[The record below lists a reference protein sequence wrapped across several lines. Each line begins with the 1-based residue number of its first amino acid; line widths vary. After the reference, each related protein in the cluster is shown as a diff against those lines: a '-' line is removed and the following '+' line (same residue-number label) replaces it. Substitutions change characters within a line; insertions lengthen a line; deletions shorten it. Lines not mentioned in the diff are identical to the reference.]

1 MNSNL
6 LRFIFIAGLI
16 VLSGILYLVQYLV
29 FHDTRDMAFY
39 FLQDIAFLP
48 LQVLLVTLILERVLR
63 SVEKQE
69 RIEKQNMVIGT
80 FFSQFGVALL
90 KRLSTRDPSMES
102 IRAEL
107 VIGNTWTDEKFR
119 SLSSQLAGYRSG
131 LKTGDIDFNELKQ
144 IMGSERGF
152 LLGLLENQNL
162 LEHEEF
168 TELLWATFHLLEELT
183 YRQDLSRLPK
193 SDLDHLVGDMNR
205 AYVLLIC
212 QWIVYMRHLK
222 NNYPYL
228 FSFAL
233 RTNPFDKDA
242 AIVVQ

>member
-16 VLSGILYLVQYLV
+16 ALSGILYLVQYLV
-29 FHDTRDMAFY
+29 FHDTRDMGFY
-39 FLQDIAFLP
+39 LLQDIAFLP

-69 RIEKQNMVIGT
+69 RIHKQNMVIGT

-90 KRLSTRDPSMES
+90 KRFSAWDPFIGSM
-102 IRAEL
+102 RAEL
-107 VIGNTWTDEKFR
+107 VVGKTWTDEKFR
-119 SLSSQLAGYRSG
+119 SLASRLAGYRSG
-131 LKTGDIDFNELKQ
+131 LEAGNVDFAALKET
-144 IMGSERGF
+144 MATEREF

-183 YRQDLSRLPK
+183 YREDFSRLPK
-193 SDLDHLVGDMNR
+193 SDLDHLVADMNR
-205 AYVLLIC
+205 AYVLLVC
-212 QWIVYMRHLK
+212 QWVAYMRHLQK
-222 NNYPYL
+222 NYPYL

-233 RTNPFDKDA
+233 RTNPFDANA
-242 AIVVQ
+242 AVVVQ